1 MGARSVSGDRDT
13 PMLLPPDLRDWVPKD
28 DLGHFVAMRNKL
40 PTEEGK
46 ALYGRRNHPVEPV
59 FDIIKAAMGF
69 RGFRL
74 RGKEN
79 LSGNWTLG
87 CLPYNPNRLPG
98 MMESA
103 TNGAGDPKS
112 RSTGRNST
120 PGKAGREG
128 PARQGAGR
136 QIDSG
141 QAGLRV
147 PSQTGSPGRVTG
159 VA

>member
-13 PMLLPPDLRDWVPKD
+13 PMLLPPDLRDWVPED
-28 DLGHFVAMRNKL
+28 DLVHFVAMRDKL

-79 LSGNWTLG
+79 LSGKWTLG
-87 CLPYNPNRLPG
+87 CLPYNPKRLHG

-112 RSTGRNST
+112 RSTGRN
-120 PGKAGREG
+120 PFR
-128 PARQGAGR
+128 
-136 QIDSG
+136 I
-141 QAGLRV
+141 
-147 PSQTGSPGRVTG
+147 SPGGGWLGRIIHTISRG
-159 VA
+159 STAWPPSRPRNLC